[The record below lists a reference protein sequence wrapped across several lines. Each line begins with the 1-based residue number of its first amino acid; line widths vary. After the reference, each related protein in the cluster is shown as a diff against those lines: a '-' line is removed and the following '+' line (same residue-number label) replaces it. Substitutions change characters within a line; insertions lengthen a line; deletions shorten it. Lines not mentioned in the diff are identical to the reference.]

1 MPKKIITSIVTV
13 AFLIGPLFYGCDK
26 ADEASSTK
34 EPIQTFKVSKK
45 GKETEKMGTGSS
57 PVPAKLSPV
66 PKGVAEVAQSKS
78 TVAVAPEVLS
88 EKASD
93 EMLYGK
99 SSYDPAG
106 RQDPFEP
113 LFARGRGG
121 GGGAAVKES
130 RPTVRQSRISRL
142 TPLEKLDISQLKLV
156 GIVSIPGRSMGMVEE
171 AGGKGYVIRK
181 GTYMG
186 VNSGKV
192 VEIAKDR
199 VVIEEEV
206 ENFLGKIVVRTREL
220 KLQKPLGEN

>member
-45 GKETEKMGTGSS
+45 GKEVEKKNSKSS
-57 PVPAKLSPV
+57 PISN
-66 PKGVAEVAQSKS
+66 GVAQGKAMVASG
-78 TVAVAPEVLS
+78 VAVSPEVLS

-99 SSYDPAG
+99 SSYDPSD

-113 LFARGRGG
+113 LFARGRDG
-121 GGGAAVKES
+121 GGGAVVKDA

-142 TPLEKLDISQLKLV
+142 TPLEKLNISQLKLV

-171 AGGKGYVIRK
+171 AGGKGYVVRK

-186 VNSGKV
+186 VNSGRV

-220 KLQKPLGEN
+220 KLQKPLGED